1 MSHVHGEV
9 MNVFSFHGLH
19 TNCNLTLT
27 VAILLLRTIKFLI
40 TVIASIGHCGQL
52 PYPSLNSKT
61 AGI

>member
-27 VAILLLRTIKFLI
+27 VAILLLKTIKFQI
-40 TVIASIGHCGQL
+40 TVIASRI
-52 PYPSLNSKT
+52 
-61 AGI
+61 AGSYLILH